1 MDFPMRS
8 AKERA
13 AHYLQEAAKF
23 RRMADTEDV
32 GYIRVQLIS
41 VAEQYQ
47 RLARQPES
55 RPATRVNARG
65 DQRNASAMA
74 ATINPNVAS
83 QLTVPINSSVMRQ
96 CFPAGSD
103 GA

>member
-1 MDFPMRS
+1 MGREVDFPSRS

-47 RLARQPES
+47 RLADS
-55 RPATRVNARG
+55 LKAGRPLG
-65 DQRNASAMA
+65 
-74 ATINPNVAS
+74 
-83 QLTVPINSSVMRQ
+83 
-96 CFPAGSD
+96 
-103 GA
+103 